1 MQTPHA
7 AGARAVYLAVAPL
20 YAGFGLCL
28 GLLQVAM
35 PTVLQRQG
43 MPIDQAGYLALL
55 FVPFGLSAL
64 WAPMV
69 DRFRLLGLERR
80 LGWVTVSQ
88 SLVVASLVV
97 IAFAGPQGLAVL
109 VPALAVLAVAAATMD
124 VTLDGYLSET
134 SSSEGRAVRGGLKVS
149 CMYLGTI
156 AGATFALLLFERLGW
171 TIVLLLAAGLCTL
184 TLGLFLAFFQPAPA
198 ARQRE
203 GAGFR
208 RFLFERGMW
217 DRVLLIAAAGMLLG
231 VGLSA
236 PRLLL
241 VERGASFETIGLL
254 FGPVSMLVGLLG
266 ALLGM
271 FLGNRH
277 GTGGTLVCAGALFAA
292 GMLAMSVA
300 PDLVFGRFEMT
311 ALAIGCAGLA
321 YGAAYGGVSAVALG
335 WTSRERA
342 ATDYSVVQSVWNSSI
357 ILGSALGGLALDI
370 AGTVLF
376 GLVGC
381 CVLVFFRLLA
391 LRPAA
396 TLALEAH

>member
-7 AGARAVYLAVAPL
+7 VGARAVYLAVAPL

-28 GLLQVAM
+28 GLIQVAL

-43 MPIDQAGYLALL
+43 MLIEHAGYLALL

-88 SLVVASLVV
+88 SLVVASLVA
-97 IAFAGPQGLAVL
+97 IAFAGPQGLVVL
-109 VPALAVLAVAAATMD
+109 VPALAVLAIAAATMD

-149 CMYLGTI
+149 CMYIGTI
-156 AGATFALLLFERLGW
+156 AGATLALFLFERLGW
-171 TIVLLLAAGLCTL
+171 TIVLLLAAAICTGM
-184 TLGLFLAFFQPAPA
+184 LGLFLAFFEPAPA
-198 ARQRE
+198 IRQRQ

-217 DRVLLIAAAGMLLG
+217 DRVLLVAAAGMLLG

-241 VERGASFETIGLL
+241 VERGASFEAIGIL
-254 FGPVSMLVGLLG
+254 FGPVSMLIGLLG
-266 ALLGM
+266 ALSGM

-277 GTGGTLVCAGALFAA
+277 GSGSTLVCAGALFAA

-311 ALAIGCAGLA
+311 ALAIGCAALA

-335 WTSRERA
+335 WTSRDRA

-357 ILGSALGGLALDI
+357 ILGGALGGLALGLV
-370 AGTVLF
+370 GTVLF

-381 CVLVFFRLLA
+381 CVFVFFWLLA

-396 TLALEAH
+396 SLALGAR